1 MVNAQE
7 RGFVLEDHN
16 ESAGRGGNWH
26 KRRETM
32 FLKKV
37 EIFEGLSPEV
47 LERIQA
53 MAVEERV
60 SEGHIFFRAG
70 EPAAFLYVLK
80 EGQVALTTGG
90 PAPITFPIGEAGA
103 VFGWSALVDPRTYTA
118 TSEATMPT
126 TVLKLDGTA
135 LLQLFEEHPKDGLL
149 AVRRLA
155 RVMASRLKA
164 SYERFA
170 R

>member
-1 MVNAQE
+1 
-7 RGFVLEDHN
+7 
-16 ESAGRGGNWH
+16 
-26 KRRETM
+26 M

-37 EIFEGLSPEV
+37 EIFEGLSAEV
-47 LERIQA
+47 LDRIQA
-53 MAVEERV
+53 MALEEQV
-60 SEGHIFFRAG
+60 HEGHLFFRSG
-70 EPAAFLYVLK
+70 DPAAFLYVLQ

-90 PAPITFPIGEAGA
+90 AAPITFPIGEPGA
-103 VFGWSALVDPRTYTA
+103 VFGWSALVEPRTYTA
-118 TSEATMPT
+118 TCESTMPT

-149 AVRRLA
+149 ALRRLA